1 MVEIY
6 DEHICAS
13 AVARLTDCR
22 KARTQITASG
32 CFIVT
37 QSAVINI

>member
-1 MVEIY
+1 MEEIY

-22 KARTQITASG
+22 KAGTQITPSG

-37 QSAVINI
+37 RSTVISI